1 MKLFKKPCGTFD
13 ETYAQDMAPIRTL
26 YRKFLLTCLF
36 LCLALVVPLL
46 ANNYFLSIMN
56 IIGITVI
63 AMMGLNILTG
73 YCGLISVGHAAF
85 IAVGAYTS
93 AALSHHL
100 GFPFW
105 ATLPGSLLA
114 TGSLGLIVGLP
125 SLRIKGFYV
134 AVSTLAAHYIVI
146 WLLLHGGE
154 VTKGVWGLPCES
166 PVILGHSLNTERGMY
181 FLIMGFATA
190 STILAF
196 NLVRTRFGRAMV
208 AVRDNDIAAE
218 FMGLDVFRVKLLAFV
233 ISSMYA
239 GLAGWLQAHYLGMIT
254 IEQFPLMDSIWY
266 LGMLIVGGMG
276 SITGAI
282 FGAFAFRLLAQAV
295 ISLSPLVGQLV
306 PALSGSS
313 VAGITQVLF
322 GLVILFFLV
331 VEPRGLNHRWQ
342 VVLASFRLWPFPY

>member
-1 MKLFKKPCGTFD
+1 MLKKPCGTFD
-13 ETYAQDMAPIRTL
+13 ETYAQDMAPVRTS
-26 YRKFLLTCLF
+26 YRKILLSCLF
-36 LCLALVVPLL
+36 FCLFILVPFL
-46 ANNYFLSIMN
+46 ANNYFLSVMN

-85 IAVGAYTS
+85 IAVGAYAS

-100 GFPFW
+100 GLPFW
-105 ATLPGSLLA
+105 ATLPGALLA
-114 TGSLGLIVGLP
+114 TAILGLIVGLP

-154 VTKGVWGLPCES
+154 VTKGVWGLPCEN
-166 PVILGHSLNTERGMY
+166 PVILGYRLNTERSMY
-181 FLIMGFATA
+181 FLIIAIA
-190 STILAF
+190 ALSTILAF
-196 NLVRTRFGRAMV
+196 NLVRSRFGRALV

-218 FMGLDVFRVKLLAFV
+218 FMGLDVFRVKVLAFI

-266 LGMLIVGGMG
+266 LGMLIVGGTG

-342 VVLASFRLWPFPY
+342 VMLASFRLWPFPY

>member
-1 MKLFKKPCGTFD
+1 MLKKPCGTFD
-13 ETYAQDMAPIRTL
+13 ETYAQDMAVVRTL
-26 YRKFLLTCLF
+26 YRKVLLGSLF
-36 LCLALVVPLL
+36 LCLFLLIPLL
-46 ANNYFLSIMN
+46 ADNYFLSVMN

-85 IAVGAYTS
+85 IAIGAYAS
-93 AALSHHL
+93 AALSYHL
-100 GFPFW
+100 GFPFL
-105 ATLPGSLLA
+105 ATLPGALLA
-114 TGSLGLIVGLP
+114 TAILGFIVGLP

-154 VTKGVWGLPCES
+154 ITKGVWGLPCEN
-166 PVILGHSLNTERGMY
+166 PVILGYTLKTERSIY
-181 FLIMGFATA
+181 FLIMGLAVV
-190 STILAF
+190 STMLAF
-196 NLVRTRFGRAMV
+196 NLVRSRFGRALV

-218 FMGLDVFRVKLLAFV
+218 FMGLNVFKVKLLAFI

-282 FGAFAFRLLAQAV
+282 FGAFTLRLLAQAV
-295 ISLSPLVGQLV
+295 ISISPFVGKLV

-342 VVLASFRLWPFPY
+342 VTLASFRLWPFPY

>member
-1 MKLFKKPCGTFD
+1 MLKKPCGTFD
-13 ETYAQDMAPIRTL
+13 ETYAQDMAPVRTP
-26 YRKFLLTCLF
+26 YRKILLFFLFILLFLLIPIF
-36 LCLALVVPLL
+36 
-46 ANNYFLSIMN
+46 ANNYLLSVMN
-56 IIGITVI
+56 IIGITII
-63 AMMGLNILTG
+63 AMMGLNVLTG

-85 IAVGAYTS
+85 IAVGAYIT
-93 AALSHHL
+93 AGLSHHL

-105 ATLPGSLLA
+105 ATLPGALLGTA
-114 TGSLGLIVGLP
+114 VLGFVVGLP

-154 VTKGVWGLPCES
+154 VTKGVWGLPCEN
-166 PVILGHSLNTERGMY
+166 PVIMGYTLNSERRMY
-181 FLIMGFATA
+181 FLIMGIAVV
-190 STILAF
+190 STVLAF
-196 NLVRTRFGRAMV
+196 NLVRSRFGRAFM

-218 FMGLDVFRVKLLAFV
+218 FMGIDIFRVKLLAFM

-266 LGMLIVGGMG
+266 LGMLVVGGMG

-295 ISLSPLVGQLV
+295 LSLSPFVGKLI

-331 VEPRGLNHRWQ
+331 VEPRGLHHRWQ
-342 VVLASFRLWPFPY
+342 LMLASFRLWPFPY